1 MKYII
6 INAFDNAM
14 VNCQNCLHKT
24 KTVKWIRIYSWDRG
38 HILYFKIKMFC
49 FLEDQS
55 QTTYM
60 IKVQTR
66 LVPLH
71 NDSWLRACLWHYL
84 DINQLQ
90 LCCLG
95 RGVGWAHRPQ
105 TSAGI
110 TAAVSHD
117 IKLGSDWTDVHWR
130 VLGKHKQLG
139 AFCWEKWSYLNVW
152 YRNKKNI
159 SEGEC

>member
-1 MKYII
+1 M
-6 INAFDNAM
+6 
-14 VNCQNCLHKT
+14 
-24 KTVKWIRIYSWDRG
+24 
-38 HILYFKIKMFC
+38 LYFKIKMFC

-71 NDSWLRACLWHYL
+71 NDSELVSGIISISINCNCAVLGVAWAGPTDLRLELAS
-84 DINQLQ
+84 LQ
-90 LCCLG
+90 
-95 RGVGWAHRPQ
+95 P
-105 TSAGI
+105 
-110 TAAVSHD
+110 VSHD

-139 AFCWEKWSYLNVW
+139 AFCWEKWSYLNIW

-159 SEGEC
+159 SEGECRSLSLPRQRQKRGDVSSSWKPQQRNCLFSWPVE